1 MAMTN
6 SFFRMLPPCCNLAT
20 VPVRALAERERQF
33 FATFMP
39 DAVTAIVV
47 AHHVVTEEEW
57 TWYLPAGTQERCD
70 ADDHLRGVCEAI
82 RDRLTQDGHQT
93 KLVKYPTQSGLQ
105 FRFVAQAAGFGKIG
119 TNAFLFH
126 PEWGP
131 WVHLRV
137 MGTTAELDLRP
148 ELSGDQ
154 LCDSCGLCVSECP
167 ASAISEDNFEGLQC
181 RSYRKTQGEYEPQG
195 PRGLL
200 PYCLRCVWV
209 CPKGGQPIPRQ
220 KYA

>member
-1 MAMTN
+1 MN
-6 SFFRMLPPCCNLAT
+6 DLPFPILLPCCNLAT

-33 FATFMP
+33 FASFMP
-39 DAVTAIVV
+39 EAVTAIVM

-57 TWYLPAGTQERCD
+57 TWYSAVGSEERCN
-70 ADDHLRGVCEAI
+70 ADDHLRTVCEAI
-82 RDRLTQDGHQT
+82 RNQLAQEGHHT
-93 KLVKYPTQSGLQ
+93 NLVKYPAQSGLQ
-105 FRFVAQAAGFGKIG
+105 FRFVAQAAGLGRIG

-126 PEWGP
+126 PAWGP

-137 MGTTAELDLRP
+137 MGTTADLDLRP

-154 LCDSCGLCVSECP
+154 FCDACGLCISECP
-167 ASAISEDNFEGLQC
+167 AEAISQDTFEGLRC
-181 RSYRKTQGEYEPQG
+181 RSFRKDRGEYEPQG

-209 CPKGGQPIPRQ
+209 CPKGEQPIPR
-220 KYA
+220 KK

>member
-1 MAMTN
+1 MSMCNGLFA
-6 SFFRMLPPCCNLAT
+6 MLPPCCNLAA
-20 VPVRALAERERQF
+20 VPIQALAERERKF
-33 FATFMP
+33 FASFMT
-39 DAVTAIVV
+39 DAATAIVM

-57 TWYLPAGTQERCD
+57 TWYSPVGSQERCD

-82 RDRLTQDGHQT
+82 KGQLAQEGYQAN
-93 KLVKYPTQSGLQ
+93 LVKYPTQSGLQ
-105 FRFVAQAAGFGKIG
+105 FRFVAEAAGLGRIG

-154 LCDSCGLCVSECP
+154 FCDACGLCISECP
-167 ASAISEDNFEGLQC
+167 AQAISQDNFEGLRC
-181 RSYRKTQGEYEPQG
+181 RSYRRARGEYEPHG

-200 PYCLRCVWV
+200 PYCLGCVWV
-209 CPKGGQPIPRQ
+209 CPKGKQPIPRE
-220 KYA
+220 K